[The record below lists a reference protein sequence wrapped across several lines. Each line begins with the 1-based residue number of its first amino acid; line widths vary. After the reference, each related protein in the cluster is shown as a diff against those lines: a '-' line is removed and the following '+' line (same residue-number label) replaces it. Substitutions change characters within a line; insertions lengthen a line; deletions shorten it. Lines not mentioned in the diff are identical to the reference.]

1 MNATFAMIFSSVS
14 VVGQAA
20 AAYIR
25 DNHPISRRSS
35 ALRSV
40 MARLAAARQPR
51 RARAPQLT
59 VSEHGL
65 CILHRARS
73 RSMAVKDDVS
83 AALGKV
89 LGPDGKPLPQTG
101 TLSDIVVSDD
111 KVFFSITVDAAAVRE
126 WEPVRARAEA
136 AVRAVPGVKSAMV
149 ALTGERAP
157 AAAAGGSGAVPPRS
171 PQTPPRG
178 RTPDGR
184 AAPTPAGIPGV
195 EAIIA
200 VASGKGG
207 VGKSTAAVNLALGLR
222 DLGLK
227 VGVLDADIYGPS
239 MPKLLAIRE
248 RPQTI
253 GGTRLKPIFRHGM
266 AVMSIGFLI
275 EEETPMIWR
284 GPMVMSA
291 LTQMLR
297 EVEWGALDVMVVDMP
312 PGTGDAQLTMAQ
324 QVPLKGAVI
333 VSTPQDLAL
342 VDARRGIAMFR
353 RVNVP
358 VLGIVENMSYFLCP
372 HCGERSEIFGHGGAR
387 AEAERLGV
395 PFLGEV
401 PLDMAI
407 REKSDAGL
415 PVVAAEPEGAR
426 AKIFRD
432 IAARVHSGLQGA
444 SRQAPKIVI
453 EA

>member
-1 MNATFAMIFSSVS
+1 MPT
-14 VVGQAA
+14 
-20 AAYIR
+20 
-25 DNHPISRRSS
+25 
-35 ALRSV
+35 
-40 MARLAAARQPR
+40 
-51 RARAPQLT
+51 
-59 VSEHGL
+59 
-65 CILHRARS
+65 
-73 RSMAVKDDVS
+73 KDDVL
-83 AALGKV
+83 AALAKI
-89 LGPDGKPLPQTG
+89 LSPDGKPLPATSA
-101 TLSDIVVSDD
+101 LSDIVVTDG
-111 KVFFSITVDAAAVRE
+111 KVFFSITVDAAAVKQ
-126 WEPVRARAEA
+126 WEPVRERAEA
-136 AVRAVPGVKSAMV
+136 AVRAVPGVASALV
-149 ALTGERAP
+149 ALTGERASGV
-157 AAAAGGSGAVPPRS
+157 GGSAPPRR
-171 PQTPPRG
+171 PQMQPGAARPQAGAGHTPQS
-178 RTPDGR
+178 
-184 AAPTPAGIPGV
+184 PAGIPGV
-195 EAIIA
+195 GAIIA

-207 VGKSTAAVNLALGLR
+207 VGKSTTAVNLALGLR

-227 VGVLDADIYGPS
+227 VGILDADIYGPS

-248 RPQTI
+248 RPQTV
-253 GGTRLKPIFRHGM
+253 GGTRLKPISRHGM

-297 EVEWGALDVMVVDMP
+297 EVEWGTLDVMVVDMP

-342 VDARRGIAMFR
+342 IDARRGIAMFR

-372 HCGERSEIFGHGGAR
+372 HCGGRTDIFGHGGAR

-401 PLDMAI
+401 PLDMEI
-407 REKSDAGL
+407 REKSDSGL
-415 PVVAAEPEGAR
+415 PVVATAPEGPH
-426 AKIFRD
+426 AKVYRE
-432 IAARVHSGLQGA
+432 IAARVRDGLTGA
-444 SRQAPKIVI
+444 GRPAPKIVI